1 MNSLR
6 ELIRKNLLIEKKIA
20 QLRDNI
26 TVTFSYDVDRSKH
39 AEMRSSRPELE
50 DYNQKE
56 ISNGE
61 IVYIIDLV
69 KRQISEKILEGQ
81 IVNQEPFVIKSP
93 EKEIAIV
100 VDPVNE
106 YGQYWK
112 LFIRTVFRESKFN
125 PFRVGKN
132 QLVINI

>member
-1 MNSLR
+1 MNNLR
-6 ELIRKNLLIEKKIA
+6 ELIRKNLLVEKKIA
-20 QLRDNI
+20 QLTDNI
-26 TVTFSYDVDRSKH
+26 TITFSYDVDRSKH
-39 AEMRSSRPELE
+39 AQMRSSRPELE

>member
-1 MNSLR
+1 MNNLR
-6 ELIRKNLLIEKKIA
+6 ELIRKNLLVEKKIA
-20 QLRDNI
+20 QLTDNI
-26 TVTFSYDVDRSKH
+26 TITFSYDVDRSKH
-39 AEMRSSRPELE
+39 AQMRSSRPELE

-112 LFIRTVFRESKFN
+112 LFITLIEYLFK
-125 PFRVGKN
+125 
-132 QLVINI
+132 I

>member
-1 MNSLR
+1 MNNLR
-6 ELIRKNLLIEKKIA
+6 ELIRKNLLVEKKIA
-20 QLRDNI
+20 QLIDNI

-39 AEMRSSRPELE
+39 AQMRSSRPELE

-56 ISNGE
+56 ITNGE

-69 KRQISEKILEGQ
+69 KRQISEKILQGQ

>member
-1 MNSLR
+1 MNNLR
-6 ELIRKNLLIEKKIA
+6 ELIRRNLLLEKKIA
-20 QLRDNI
+20 QLIDNI

-39 AEMRSSRPELE
+39 AQMRSSRPELE

-100 VDPVNE
+100 VDPINE

>member
-132 QLVINI
+132 QLVIHI

>member
-1 MNSLR
+1 MNNLR
-6 ELIRKNLLIEKKIA
+6 ELIRKNLLFEKKIA
-20 QLRDNI
+20 QLIDNI

-39 AEMRSSRPELE
+39 AQMRSSRPELE

-56 ISNGE
+56 ITNGE

-69 KRQISEKILEGQ
+69 KRQISEKILQGQ

-132 QLVINI
+132 QLIINI